1 MLKLFKCEFRKF
13 KKTYIN
19 SLSFLGMVVPVIL
32 VTAMFLFKKNDW
44 IKAGSYNWDKFFMQL
59 ETFFVLLVGPIIT
72 SFIAV
77 FSVFYEYQS
86 RTMKNIVSSPHS
98 RISIIT
104 SKMIYVSVFV
114 ILQYTAVAVL
124 NVVCAYLLG
133 FEVTTDKIISFSGQ
147 IIIAGATTI
156 VLIPVMMFLTLVFKN
171 FIAGMVITVAG
182 TISNILLM
190 NWEKSYISPWAAPI
204 DVSGIMGGQI
214 KDMSMSYPLISIFAY
229 LLLFV
234 ASTLVYFKMSDQ
246 NG

>member
-1 MLKLFKCEFRKF
+1 MLKLFKCEFKKF

-19 SLSFLGMVVPVIL
+19 SLSFLGMLIPIIL
-32 VTAMFLFKKNDW
+32 VMIMFLFKKDGFM
-44 IKAGSYNWDKFFMQL
+44 KTGSYTWDKFFMYL
-59 ETFFVLLVGPIIT
+59 EQFFVLLVGPIIT

-86 RTMKNIVSSPHS
+86 RTMKNIVSSPHG

-114 ILQYTAVAVL
+114 ILQYVVVAAFNVL
-124 NVVCAYLLG
+124 CAYLLG
-133 FEVTTDKIISFSGQ
+133 FEVTTHNIISYSGQ

-156 VLIPVMMFLTLVFKN
+156 VLIPVMMFLTLLFKN
-171 FIAGMVITVAG
+171 FIAGMVITVGG

-204 DVSGIMGGQI
+204 DVSAIMGGQI

-229 LLLFV
+229 LLMFV
-234 ASTLVYFKMSDQ
+234 AATLVYFKMSDQ